1 MGLIVGSKQGATD
14 AKKRPK
20 EIQDL
25 NSNGQAARA
34 ISRQQRSGLALVG
47 DVAVFARS
55 SIHIPSP
62 REHVLRAY
70 FMLAVLFMLGGM
82 FWAILIYFLFL

>member
-1 MGLIVGSKQGATD
+1 MR
-14 AKKRPK
+14 RPK

-25 NSNGQAARA
+25 NSNGQAPRA
-34 ISRQQRSGLALVG
+34 ISRQQRSGFAPVG
-47 DVAVFARS
+47 DVAVFTRS
-55 SIHIPSP
+55 YIHTPSP

-70 FMLAVLFMLGGM
+70 FTLAVLFMLGGI

>member
-1 MGLIVGSKQGATD
+1 MGLVVGSKQGATD

-25 NSNGQAARA
+25 NSNGQAAHA
-34 ISRQQRSGLALVG
+34 ISRQQRSGLYRVG
-47 DVAVFARS
+47 DVVVFARS
-55 SIHIPSP
+55 YIHIPSP

-70 FMLAVLFMLGGM
+70 FTLGVLFVLGGI
-82 FWAILIYFLFL
+82 FWASLIYFLFL

>member
-1 MGLIVGSKQGATD
+1 MGLVVGSKQGATD

-25 NSNGQAARA
+25 NSTGQAARA
-34 ISRQQRSGLALVG
+34 ISRRQRSGLARVG

-55 SIHIPSP
+55 YFHIPSP

-70 FMLAVLFMLGGM
+70 FTLAVLFVLGGI
-82 FWAILIYFLFL
+82 FWASLIYFLFL

>member
-25 NSNGQAARA
+25 NSNGQAAPA
-34 ISRQQRSGLALVG
+34 SRHQRSCLARVE

-55 SIHIPSP
+55 YIHIPSP

-70 FMLAVLFMLGGM
+70 FTLGVLFVLGGI
-82 FWAILIYFLFL
+82 FWASLIYFLFL